1 MLNKNCI
8 EIQLWTNV
16 EKWSLMKQIYADTYS
31 WCSNSLCIRMKNV
44 LICKN
49 IDRNSTVLY
58 QEQTTQETI

>member
-16 EKWSLMKQIYADTYS
+16 EKWSLMKQIYADAYS